1 MEKKPSSPI
10 TVYILAPVV
19 LIGLAALFLAARAAF
34 STIAG
39 REQSIAA
46 ALLIEAGTVSEA
58 LAFARSRNR
67 IAGAAL
73 IISFSVSLSYNV
85 TQAHDARP
93 DLVTWQLAAFGAGPL
108 SALTF
113 ISLALGEELRIHA
126 QHVAAWRAHH
136 EHKADL
142 RQRRQERRDRSLTG
156 QAAIDRPV
164 DRRWPDKTAFLSD
177 NGRPHDLTAVELAKL
192 TGVSERTAR
201 RWLAEARKRG

>member
-19 LIGLAALFLAARAAF
+19 LIGLAARAAF

-73 IISFSVSLSYNV
+73 IISFSVSLSYNI

-93 DLVTWQLAAFGAGPL
+93 DLVTWQLAA
-108 SALTF
+108 
-113 ISLALGEELRIHA
+113 R
-126 QHVAAWRAHH
+126 
-136 EHKADL
+136 
-142 RQRRQERRDRSLTG
+142 
-156 QAAIDRPV
+156 
-164 DRRWPDKTAFLSD
+164 
-177 NGRPHDLTAVELAKL
+177 
-192 TGVSERTAR
+192 
-201 RWLAEARKRG
+201 